1 VKSAQ
6 HKTNLFANK
15 KACGLCKLAHNH

>member
-15 KACGLCKLAHNH
+15 KVCGLRKLAHNH